1 MTVLNRQCF
10 EPVNVILG
18 PVVQKFVHRAPWAG
32 LLPLSTGELQAGVQT
47 PLQGAPGVHIVTILR
62 WGRFRRGSKIMN
74 ALSSITSA
82 IVLILIDA
90 GALTGRGG
98 MLPSIHNHIR
108 FIIILII
115 FITITITI
123 ISNAV
128 PAAVALTVRGE
139 AARISPPTQD
149 PPAEGGEDDH
159 GGYHRG
165 DGDDGDD
172 DDRGDDDDHGGAD
185 EDDNVG
191 NNDYRSTHLQPLQM
205 IEGERQ
211 D

>member
-1 MTVLNRQCF
+1 MIL
-10 EPVNVILG
+10 EPVD
-18 PVVQKFVHRAPWAG
+18 PKQFHRALWAD
-32 LLPLSTGELQAGVQT
+32 LLPLSTGDLQAGVQT

-115 FITITITI
+115 TITITI

-149 PPAEGGEDDH
+149 PPAGGGEDDH
-159 GGYHRG
+159 GGYHCG
-165 DGDDGDD
+165 DG
-172 DDRGDDDDHGGAD
+172 DHGGAD
-185 EDDNVG
+185 DDIEDGCNDNVD
-191 NNDYRSTHLQPLQM
+191 NDNYLSTYNYCKL
-205 IEGERQ
+205 
-211 D
+211 